1 MNNNY
6 KGNRWYKCDLHIH
19 TPASKC
25 FEDKSITPQQFID
38 RVIENNIKCI
48 AITDHNTVDWIDK
61 IREIA
66 KEKDIIVFPGVEVT
80 CSDSKVHL
88 LILFETDYPKIEIE
102 DFLIKINIKRELFG
116 STDAYSNKG
125 ISEVAKIANEVGAL
139 VIPAHIDDYNGIG
152 IVSKQARREFL
163 NLENINVV
171 QMVNEELISNSK
183 NLNNKGIEESLLKK
197 YNNNI
202 SSNDIKKFIACDK
215 ELEEL
220 GIGKL
225 TFSDNPSA
233 EGETKHGLWG
243 IGKQYSY
250 IKMSERPTLESL
262 RQAFLFPQYRIKNYL
277 EIKDNNIKIPQL
289 WIKKINIKDIE
300 LLGKEELEINFN
312 PQLTAI
318 IGGRGSGKSTIVRFL
333 TAAFAKS
340 RIKDLDEIYKEFI
353 SFYQLKNKES
363 GVLKKS
369 TVITIEVV
377 KNNILFKIILKD
389 FKTGNKYKVLINKY
403 RSETNDFEE
412 ITGILP
418 EDIFEV
424 DIYNQKQIYELAKNT
439 NSLRDKIDS
448 LISGIEYKKAEAN
461 NLIVDYKKQYVNIV
475 EIKEK
480 IKNKKKVEL
489 ELKDIQEKIDT
500 YKSSGINDIIENFKL
515 LESQRVF
522 MLKQEKE
529 LQDKEEELDNIISK
543 FDLKLI
549 DENFLD
555 GEYRD
560 ELLEIIN
567 KKNLEYNDLVKIFL
581 DVSRK
586 IGILREKY
594 TQQIKSSKWYIN
606 YSKVKKEYQDR
617 LIVLKDKG
625 VDIEEINTLISTLEN
640 KHKDLEEIE
649 KYEKLLANECEAL
662 VKIREEYILIRNE
675 ISNLRHKYS
684 NNLLKDTNIR
694 LKVKRFRNTEHFEYK
709 FREII
714 QKKQSFDDDINNII
728 NECYSGNIVNN
739 INELAD
745 KLKNINSSKENDSAY
760 SAKFNNV
767 IKGLNNEQIAEI
779 SMFIP
784 EDYIEIEYKPSGSN
798 EYKSLKNASAGQRTS
813 AILTFIL
820 SDGDKPLIL
829 DQPEDDLDNHLIY
842 DLVVER
848 LRICKEKRQI
858 IVVTHNANIPVNGD
872 AELIVA
878 MDSNSRYVKVYKC
891 GGVEED
897 ELRAE
902 ICNVMEGGEK
912 AFLMRANRYRIEK

>member
-6 KGNRWYKCDLHIH
+6 KGNRWYKCDLHLH
-19 TPASKC
+19 TPASEC
-25 FEDKSITPQQFID
+25 FEDKSITPQQFLD
-38 RVIENNIKCI
+38 VVIENDIKCI
-48 AITDHNTVDWIDK
+48 AITDHNTAGWIDN
-61 IREIA
+61 IRDVA
-66 KEKDIIVFPGVEVT
+66 KEKDIVVFPGVEVT

-88 LILFETDYPKIEIE
+88 LILFEIDYPKIKIE
-102 DFLIKINIKRELFG
+102 DFLVKINIDRELFG
-116 STDAYSNKG
+116 TTDAHSNKS
-125 ISEVAKIANEVGAL
+125 ISEVAKVANEVGAV
-139 VIPAHIDDYNGIG
+139 VIPAHIDDYNGVG
-152 IVSKQARREFL
+152 IVSSQARREFL

-171 QMVNEELISNSK
+171 QMVNEELISNTN
-183 NLNNKGIEESLLKK
+183 NLNNKEIQESLLKK

-202 SSNDIKKFIACDK
+202 SATDIKKFIACDK
-215 ELEEL
+215 ELEDL
-220 GIGKL
+220 GKGIL
-225 TFSDNPSA
+225 TFSDNPNA
-233 EGETKHGLWG
+233 EGESKHGVWG

-250 IKMSERPTLESL
+250 IKMSENPTLESL
-262 RQAFLFPQYRIKNYL
+262 RQAFLFPQYRIKNCF
-277 EIKDNNIKIPQL
+277 EEKKSKIRMPQL

-300 LLGKEELEINFN
+300 LLGKEALEVVFN
-312 PQLTAI
+312 PQLTTI
-318 IGGRGSGKSTIVRFL
+318 IGGRGSGKSTVVRFL

-340 RIKDLDEIYKEFI
+340 RIRDLDEIYKEFI
-353 SFYQLKNKES
+353 SFYQVKNKES
-363 GVLKKS
+363 GVLKES

-377 KNNILFKIILKD
+377 KNNVLYKIILKD
-389 FKTGNKYKVLINKY
+389 FKTGDIYKVVISKY
-403 RSETNDFEE
+403 NSETNDFEE

-418 EDIFEV
+418 DDIFGV

-448 LISGIEYKKAEAN
+448 LIDGIEDKKAEAS
-461 NLIVDYKKQYVNIV
+461 NLIVDYKKQYANIV

-500 YKSSGINDIIENFKL
+500 YKSSGINDIIEKFKF

-529 LQDKEEELDNIISK
+529 LQDKQKELDNIVSGFELESIEESY
-543 FDLKLI
+543 L
-549 DENFLD
+549 E
-555 GEYRD
+555 GEYKE
-560 ELLEIIN
+560 ELLELIN
-567 KKNLEYNDLVKIFL
+567 KKNLEYKGLIKVFE
-581 DVSRK
+581 DVSKK
-586 IGILREKY
+586 IGILRDKY
-594 TQQIKSSKWYIN
+594 TEEIKSSGWYIS
-606 YSKVKKEYQDR
+606 YSEVKKEYQDR
-617 LIVLKDKG
+617 LVLLKDKG
-625 VDIEEINTLISTLEN
+625 VDIEEINILIAALEKKN
-640 KHKDLEEIE
+640 KELDAIE
-649 KYEKLLANECEAL
+649 KYEKVLADECEAL
-662 VKIREEYILIRNE
+662 VKTREKYILMRDE
-675 ISNLRHKYS
+675 ISNLRDVYS
-684 NNLLKDTNIR
+684 NNLLKDTSIK
-694 LKVKRFRNTEHFEYK
+694 LKVKKFRNTEHFEAK

-714 QKKQSFDDDINNII
+714 QKKQSFDEDINKIVE
-728 NECYSGNIVNN
+728 ECANGNIVKN
-739 INELAD
+739 IDKLAD
-745 KLKNINSSKENDSAY
+745 KLKNINSSGENDSAY

-784 EDYIEIEYKPSGSN
+784 EDYIEIEYKLSGSN
-798 EYKSLKNASAGQRTS
+798 VYKSLKNASAGQRTS

-820 SDGDKPLIL
+820 SDGDTPLIL

-878 MDSNSRYVKVYKC
+878 MDSNSRYLKVYKS

-897 ELRAE
+897 ELRTE

-912 AFLMRANRYRIEK
+912 AFLMRANRYRIER